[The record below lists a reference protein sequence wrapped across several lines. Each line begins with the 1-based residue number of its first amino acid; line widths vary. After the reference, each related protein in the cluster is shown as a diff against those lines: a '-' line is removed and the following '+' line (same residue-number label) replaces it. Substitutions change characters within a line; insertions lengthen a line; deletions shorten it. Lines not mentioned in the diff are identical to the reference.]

1 MSGPRHAIQNRS
13 DTFTDMRCSV
23 KHRSSGFWERCSL
36 VRKLRV

>member
-23 KHRSSGFWERCSL
+23 KHRSSAFSQRL
-36 VRKLRV
+36 LRAKKRPA